1 MKALIKTPMSHI
13 KVPGFDAVF
22 LMAVSCYCRP
32 WEATVMAQVTFSFF
46 LQGGRVSYH
55 PFSGLGLCS
64 WVLTSGL
71 GQPWSLWDVVSIE
84 GVGCWMGSLSLA
96 VPLPLS
102 FSQMNLRI
110 IYIFWGPIRCFNIC
124 INCDVQCKHIHLIF
138 FIIQSIKILS
148 SSF

>member
-32 WEATVMAQVTFSFF
+32 WEATVMVQVTFFFF
-46 LQGGRVSYH
+46 LCKGGGFPTTHLVDLDCV
-55 PFSGLGLCS
+55 LGFWLQAWASPCLCGMLWALKG
-64 WVLTSGL
+64 WVAEWDLF
-71 GQPWSLWDVVSIE
+71 LWLFP
-84 GVGCWMGSLSLA
+84 C
-96 VPLPLS
+96 LS

-110 IYIFWGPIRCFNIC
+110 IYIFWGPLRCFNIC